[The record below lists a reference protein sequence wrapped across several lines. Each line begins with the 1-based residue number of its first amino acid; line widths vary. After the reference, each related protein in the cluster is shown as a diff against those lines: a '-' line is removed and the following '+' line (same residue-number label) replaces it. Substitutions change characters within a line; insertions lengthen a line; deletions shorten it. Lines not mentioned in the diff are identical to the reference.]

1 MNDSIILIGMP
12 GSGKSTVGVQLAKH
26 LGLEFID
33 TDLVIQ
39 TNQGRLLQDIVDND
53 GHEVLREIEAREL
66 QQLKIHKALV
76 ATGGSA
82 VYSDSGMQNLKAQGI
97 VIYLDVSFAEI
108 EKRITTSKNS
118 RGIAKAKGQTLE
130 DLYNERI
137 PLYRK
142 YADIAIDNNNYIQM
156 DALSEAINCFKNI
169 PK

>member
-53 GHEVLREIEAREL
+53 GHEVLRNIESQEL
-66 QQLKIHKALV
+66 VKLTIHKALV

-82 VYSDSGMQNLKAQGI
+82 VYSDDGMQNLKAQGI
-97 VIYLDVSFAEI
+97 IVYLDVSFAEI
-108 EKRITTSKNS
+108 EHRIVASKNS
-118 RGIAKAKGQTLE
+118 RGIAKAQGQTLE

-137 PLYRK
+137 PLYKK
-142 YADIAIDNNNYIQM
+142 YADIIVDNNDYVQM
-156 DALSEAINCFKNI
+156 STLSEAISRFEAKSR
-169 PK
+169 